1 MKKINL
7 LIIVLA
13 VGIIACNNE
22 KSKVV
27 KLVGESPIPDVKIVL
42 IDSLTY
48 SIATHASENV
58 DSTELAGFKF
68 FLQGD
73 LIDYIFKQIYEGNL
87 KAYDFLSDEEL
98 SIDKVK
104 EIENTDGYE
113 RTKVGKVQFNE
124 QWFVDK
130 TGMLL
135 KRVNSMTLGVER
147 FSKQG
152 TFIGYNAL
160 FTIKFNTTAQ

>member
-1 MKKINL
+1 MRKINL
-7 LIIVLA
+7 LIIVMA
-13 VGIIACNNE
+13 VVIISCNNE
-22 KSKVV
+22 KPKVV
-27 KLVGESPIPDVKIVL
+27 KLPGESPILNGAIVL

-48 SIATHASENV
+48 GIATHASENV
-58 DSTELAGFKF
+58 DSTELAGFNS

-73 LIDYIFKQIYEGNL
+73 LIDYIFRQIYEGNL

-98 SIDKVK
+98 SIAEVK
-104 EIENTDGYE
+104 EIENADGFE

-130 TGMLL
+130 NGMLL